1 MSLNKLAPLRNGLTR
16 LKVAF
21 LRHIVGVDLDPTV
34 AMSLSAK
41 VDLTFP
47 KGVHV
52 GEHTYLAFNSR
63 ILSHDR
69 TRGLYVHTRVGA
81 NCFIGG
87 ESLILPGVSIGNN
100 CILGAGSVV
109 TNDVPD
115 CTIVAGN
122 PAKIIRENIRV
133 GRYGRFEDADQKEI
147 ALRKSDPAAAALPDR
162 YLGKN

>member
-100 CILGAGSVV
+100 CIIGAGSVV
-109 TNDVPD
+109 TKDVPD